1 MLPPSLKTALRPV
14 LPDSTP
20 QGAAP
25 PASGTPRLF
34 SSRKNDRFSCTPVYG
49 KKHIEC

>member
-25 PASGTPRLF
+25 PASGSPHPF
-34 SSRKNDRFSCTPVYG
+34 SNEKNERFSCTPVYG
-49 KKHIEC
+49 KKRR